1 MVGISPYALGAT
13 LYMPATRA
21 DLFDVVINNKIP
33 GLRSLVICLEDAVS
47 DIDVEHAVKNLAQLL
62 EQIDAQGG
70 RNNRNP
76 LLFVRPRNAVMA
88 DKLNA
93 LEMIK
98 HVDGFVA
105 PKLNLDSLR
114 HWQKAVSR
122 PSLLLMPTLET
133 RDVFD
138 PIAMVDLRDA
148 LNETIKHKVLA
159 LRIGGNDLMGC
170 LGLRRSA
177 AHTLYQT
184 PMGYVIPMLAGIMGS
199 AGYALTAP
207 VFERLDNSALL
218 QDELAMD
225 LLQGLV
231 GKTAIHPTQIHI
243 IHEAFRVSIDDLN
256 SARLI
261 IASGAQA
268 VFKHGGAMCEPA
280 THLQWAHSIVE
291 RAQWHGVR
299 HEILNPIH
307 SDTAINSLAAH
318 LTL

>member
-21 DLFDVVINNKIP
+21 DLFNVVMKNKIP
-33 GLRSLVICLEDAVS
+33 ELRSLVICLEDAVS
-47 DIDVEHAVKNLAQLL
+47 DTDVDYAIKNLTQLL
-62 EQIDAQGG
+62 EQIEAHGG
-70 RNNRNP
+70 RDNRNP
-76 LLFVRPRNAVMA
+76 LLFVRPRNVVMA
-88 DKLNA
+88 AQLNA
-93 LEMIK
+93 LEIIK

-105 PKLNLDSLR
+105 PKLNLDSISQ
-114 HWQKAVSR
+114 WQEAVSR
-122 PSLLLMPTLET
+122 HSLLLMPTLET

-138 PIAMVDLRDA
+138 PIAMADLRDA

-159 LRIGGNDLMGC
+159 LRIGGNDLMAC

-177 AHTLYQT
+177 SHTLYKT
-184 PMGYVIPMLAGIMGS
+184 PMGYVIPMLAGIMGT

-207 VFERLDNSALL
+207 VFERLDNIRLL
-218 QDELAMD
+218 QNELEMD

-231 GKTAIHPTQIHI
+231 GKTAIHPSQIHI
-243 IHEAFRVSIDDLN
+243 IHEAFRVSIYDLN

-261 IASGAQA
+261 LAEDAQA

-280 THLQWAHSIVE
+280 THLHWARSIVE

-299 HEILNPIH
+299 HEVLNLH
-307 SDTAINSLAAH
+307 NNDTSISVAVNT
-318 LTL
+318 TL

>member
-1 MVGISPYALGAT
+1 MVGVSPYALGAT

-21 DLFDVVINNKIP
+21 DLFDLVMNNKIP

-47 DIDVEHAVKNLAQLL
+47 DLDVKYAIKNLAQLL
-62 EQIDAQGG
+62 EQIDAYGG
-70 RNNRNP
+70 RKNTCP
-76 LLFVRPRNAVMA
+76 LVFVRPRNTVMA
-88 DKLNA
+88 DHLNA

-105 PKLNLDSLR
+105 PKLNLDSISE
-114 HWQKAVSR
+114 WQQAVSR

-177 AHTLYQT
+177 DHTLYKT
-184 PMGYVIPMLAGIMGS
+184 PMGYVISMLAGIMGS

-218 QDELAMD
+218 QDEIEMD
-225 LLQGLV
+225 LLQGMV
-231 GKTAIHPTQIHI
+231 GKTAIHPSQIHI
-243 IHEAFRVSIDDLN
+243 IHEAFRVSIHDLN

-261 IASGAQA
+261 LAEGAQA

-280 THLQWAHSIVE
+280 THLHWARSIVE

-299 HEILNPIH
+299 HEALN
-307 SDTAINSLAAH
+307 SQNNDTTISIAANT
-318 LTL
+318 TL